1 MKHLRYLNKYFLK
14 YKWRFLLG
22 ILFVAGSNLLA
33 VVVPIIVRHAF
44 DLVESNLRFYQTYE
58 DFSLQ
63 GTFFGIIAQ
72 SVLVF
77 GLIILGL
84 TLIRGLLMFFM
95 RQTLIVMSRLIE
107 YDLRNEMYAHYQ
119 KLDQA
124 FYKRNN
130 TGDLMSRVAEDVNR
144 VRMYLGPGVMYTI
157 NTVVLFA
164 MVIIVM
170 FSVNAELS
178 LYVLMPMPVMALAIY
193 YVSHII
199 NKRSENIQQQLS
211 TLTTIAQEVYSGIR
225 VIKSYVQEK
234 TYGRYFG
241 SQSEIYKD
249 KSLKLAR
256 VEALF
261 FPVMML
267 MIGLSTVLAIY
278 VGGIQV
284 MQGKIT
290 TGNIAEFVIYVT
302 MLSWPVASVGWIA
315 SIVQRA
321 AASQKRINEFLHTEP
336 TILPNEGVRK
346 PIAGRVE
353 FRNVSFTYPDT
364 GVKALQNVS
373 FRLNPGEKM
382 AIVGRTGSGKTTI
395 ADLLMRM
402 YDPTEGAVL
411 IDDVDVRE
419 RALLDMRSQMAYVP
433 QDVFLFSDTVTRNIA
448 FGMDGQQLNGS
459 VEAMAKVAAIHDEIM
474 SLPKGYE
481 TRIGE
486 RGVTLSGGQKQRIS
500 IARALLR
507 DPALLILDDC
517 LSAVDAATEQSIL
530 RHLNDALKNRTA
542 IVITHRIFSLLDF
555 DKVIV
560 LDHGRLAEEGTH
572 EQLLGRGGLYKA
584 MYERQKLEERLA

>member
-1 MKHLRYLNKYFLK
+1 VKHLQYLNKYFVK
-14 YKWRFLLG
+14 YKWRFMLG
-22 ILFVAGSNLLA
+22 ILFVAISNVLA
-33 VVVPIIVRHAF
+33 VVVPIVVRHAF
-44 DLVESNLRFYQTYE
+44 DLVKENVAFYREFQG
-58 DFSLQ
+58 FGLQ
-63 GTFFGIIAQ
+63 GSFYGIITK
-72 SVLVF
+72 SVLIF

-84 TLIRGLLMFFM
+84 TLVRGLFMFFM

-119 KLDQA
+119 RLDQA

-164 MVIIVM
+164 MVIAVM
-170 FSVNAELS
+170 FGVNPELS
-178 LYVLMPMPVMALAIY
+178 LYVLIPMPILALAIY
-193 YVSHII
+193 YVSNII
-199 NKRSENIQQQLS
+199 NRKSENIQEQLS
-211 TLTTIAQEVYSGIR
+211 LLTTISQEVYSGIR
-225 VIKSYVQEK
+225 VIKGYVQEK
-234 TYGRYFG
+234 TYGRFFA

-249 KSLKLAR
+249 RSVRLAR

-261 FPVMML
+261 FPVML
-267 MIGLSTVLAIY
+267 LLIGLSTILAIY

-321 AASQKRINEFLHTEP
+321 AASQKRINEFLKTEP
-336 TILPNEGVRK
+336 AIIPNTGVEGEIK
-346 PIAGRVE
+346 GKVE

-364 GVKALQNVS
+364 GVKALKDVT
-373 FRLNPGEKM
+373 FTLLPGEKM

-411 IDDVDVRE
+411 VDDVDIKQ
-419 RALLDMRSQMAYVP
+419 RALLDMRSQFAYVP
-433 QDVFLFSDTVTRNIA
+433 QDVFLFSDTIHRNIA
-448 FGMDGQQLNGS
+448 FGEGDRVNGT
-459 VEAMAKVAAIHDEIM
+459 VEQMARAAAIHEEILA
-474 SLPKGYE
+474 LPKGYE

-507 DPALLILDDC
+507 DPAVLILDDC
-517 LSAVDAATEQSIL
+517 LSAVDAHTEQSIL
-530 RHLNDALKNRTA
+530 GHLNSALKGRTA
-542 IVITHRIFSLLDF
+542 VVITHRIFSLLDF

-560 LDHGRLAEEGTH
+560 LEHGHVAEVGTH
-572 EQLLGRGGLYKA
+572 DELLARGGLYTA
-584 MYERQKLEERLA
+584 MYERQKLEEKLA